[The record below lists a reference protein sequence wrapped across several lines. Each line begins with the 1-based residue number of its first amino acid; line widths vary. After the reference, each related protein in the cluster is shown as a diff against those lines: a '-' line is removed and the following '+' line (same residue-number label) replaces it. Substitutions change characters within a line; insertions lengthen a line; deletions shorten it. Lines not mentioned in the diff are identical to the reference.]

1 MIVVFLLCCSILFLT
16 PNIHVL
22 SSNFLTLASLFSS
35 RLELFIEVPRLTRRL
50 TLFGP
55 PIPVFLFENYSMNR
69 LLLSFACSALLASPL
84 SALADSTATST
95 DSAAY
100 QAREQLES
108 QREQLSGVGGVAQRS
123 PEANAFVDAPVD
135 TDDAPALVSQ
145 P

>member
-1 MIVVFLLCCSILFLT
+1 
-16 PNIHVL
+16 
-22 SSNFLTLASLFSS
+22 
-35 RLELFIEVPRLTRRL
+35 VPRLTRRL